1 VPAISDLAD
10 WEGRCGRLRR
20 PAARGRQASAGKQ
33 ARGWGSGLQAP
44 DVTQS
49 RLGQRIA
56 GGLLW
61 LAGPL
66 FIRRGWNPSGMIST
80 IKAEDSF
87 DIGGILGEIS
97 APTLVIGGGRDHFYP
112 TELFRQ
118 KASRTRV
125 SSSTRTARGHPP
137 RPALR

>member
-1 VPAISDLAD
+1 
-10 WEGRCGRLRR
+10 
-20 PAARGRQASAGKQ
+20 
-33 ARGWGSGLQAP
+33 
-44 DVTQS
+44 
-49 RLGQRIA
+49 
-56 GGLLW
+56 LW

-137 RPALR
+137 RPALRQGHRRLSTGGSNPTRVLLQLVVDSRFRRHDVWEGPRRSPSALTRSSPVELGMTE